1 MNGPGFALALV
12 AVGGLAPGPAPGQG
26 GASTPPPPRTVTVTA
41 GPEYRAGWLH
51 RVLFGRHYRDLWTTP
66 IEVELLD
73 LRVFAGGLTPLRR
86 GGGAQTRALRLA
98 GGDGREY
105 VFRSVNKHPSWLP
118 PDLRETIA
126 ERVVRDQISVLHPG
140 AALVA
145 APLVGAAGV
154 LHAQPYL
161 VVLPDDPRLGDF
173 RSEFAGMLGILEE
186 RPREGPGGAS
196 GFAGASDV
204 AGTDRLLELLRSG
217 GRRADG
223 VAVLAGGRGPL
234 AEVVALA
241 RRAGVKVSYRT
252 REQLTAMAG
261 TDRHPLLV
269 QDLGQGTRA
278 ILHDQ
283 GDRRPTLSGGRP
295 QVEQFQRVAQVVGA
309 GLLAQPGP
317 LERGDSHVLGL
328 CDEENRECGTAGGT
342 AAPDHG
348 RRDVAPRHPRAH
360 GACRIG

>member
-1 MNGPGFALALV
+1 MCRIGWSRRAGHCSCLALV
-12 AVGGLAPGPAPGQG
+12 AASLRAAPAAGQAG
-26 GASTPPPPRTVTVTA
+26 TAALSPSGRTVTVVA

-51 RVLFGRHYRDLWTTP
+51 ETLFGRHYRDLWTTP
-66 IEVELLD
+66 IEVEVLD
-73 LRVFAGGLTPLRR
+73 LDAFAGGLTPLRP

-204 AGTDRLLELLRSG
+204 AGTDR
-217 GRRADG
+217 
-223 VAVLAGGRGPL
+223 
-234 AEVVALA
+234 
-241 RRAGVKVSYRT
+241 
-252 REQLTAMAG
+252 
-261 TDRHPLLV
+261 
-269 QDLGQGTRA
+269 
-278 ILHDQ
+278 
-283 GDRRPTLSGGRP
+283 
-295 QVEQFQRVAQVVGA
+295 
-309 GLLAQPGP
+309 
-317 LERGDSHVLGL
+317 
-328 CDEENRECGTAGGT
+328 
-342 AAPDHG
+342 
-348 RRDVAPRHPRAH
+348 
-360 GACRIG
+360 